1 MLRRLYDLLIELAER
16 PQAMAWL
23 ALIAFCEG
31 FFFPIPPDVMLIPM
45 VLARP
50 RRAWLIA
57 GVCVLAS
64 VAGGLVGFGIG
75 YLAFETIGHWIIR
88 TFDMEQGYANFRV
101 LFAKWGFWI
110 VLLQGFTPIPF
121 KIVTIACG
129 AAKMNVLAFVP
140 AALAT
145 RSARFFIVSTLFR
158 IYGDPIRVFIER
170 YLPWVTTGFLALLV
184 GGFLVIKFI

>member
-1 MLRRLYDLLIELAER
+1 MLRRLYDMLIELAER
-16 PQAMAWL
+16 PQATLWL

-31 FFFPIPPDVMLIPM
+31 FVFPIPPDVMLIPM
-45 VLARP
+45 VLAQP
-50 RRAWLIA
+50 KRAWVIA
-57 GVCVLAS
+57 GVCALAS
-64 VAGGLVGFGIG
+64 VAGGLVGYGIG
-75 YLAFETIGHWIIR
+75 FFLLETVGHWIIA
-88 TFDMEQGYANFRV
+88 TFGLETGYANFQH

-129 AAKMNVLAFVP
+129 AAKVNLLAFLP

-158 IYGDPIRVFIER
+158 LYGEPIRGFIER
-170 YLPWVTTGFLALLV
+170 YLPWVTTGFLALIV
-184 GGFLVIKFI
+184 CGFLVIKFI